1 MNLPNHEHDEP
12 ADGPIRAP
20 DFSLRQLSY
29 FLAAAQH
36 QSVQN
41 AAAALHVSSPA
52 VSAAIAHLEGT
63 LGVTLFKR
71 QHARGLIL
79 TEAGSAFAVQCRAFL
94 QNANDLLQPG
104 SLDRGTLRGQVK
116 VGCLT
121 TFAPL
126 VIPSLLNTVREDIPN
141 AKLTWTDGHHEYL
154 IEGLRTGTLDLAVL
168 YDFDIPSGI
177 QVVTLRSAP
186 LQVVLPPKHPLAARA
201 RISTGEINT
210 EPFIL
215 LDLPRT
221 REYMLS
227 AFSSHGVLPRIAHS
241 VTSLNML
248 FGLVAAGHGFSLLNF
263 CPPYTAPGIGRIVS
277 RPFESLV
284 RQPNIVVA
292 YSYRYHYPRVAAA
305 IVERIASIV
314 DTLTIE
320 ST

>member
-1 MNLPNHEHDEP
+1 MNFPRPDPEENDN
-12 ADGPIRAP
+12 GPIRAP

-36 QSVQN
+36 QSVQK
-41 AAAALHVSSPA
+41 AAALLHVSSPA

-63 LGVTLFKR
+63 LGVTLFNR
-71 QHARGLIL
+71 QHARGLLL
-79 TEAGSAFAVQCRAFL
+79 TEAGSEFAVQCRAVL
-94 QNANDLLQPG
+94 QNANELLVPG
-104 SLDRGTLRGQVK
+104 TLDRSALRGQVK

-126 VIPSLLNTVREDIPN
+126 VIPALLNSVRAEIPN
-141 AKLTWTDGHHEYL
+141 AKLTWTEGHHEYL

-168 YDFDIPSGI
+168 YDFEIPSGI
-177 QVVTLRSAP
+177 QIMTLRSAP
-186 LQVVLPPKHPLAARA
+186 LQVVLPPDHPLSSRTHIPAAD
-201 RISTGEINT
+201 INT

-227 AFSSHGVLPRIAHS
+227 AFSSHGVLPRIAHA

-263 CPPYTAPGIGRIVS
+263 CPPYTVPGIGRIVS
-277 RPFESLV
+277 RPFDSHV

-292 YSYRYHYPRVAAA
+292 HSYRYHYPRVAAA

-320 ST
+320 SP

>member
-1 MNLPNHEHDEP
+1 MNLPKPEHDEL

-36 QSVQN
+36 QSVQK
-41 AAAALHVSSPA
+41 AAGVLHVSSPA

-104 SLDRGTLRGQVK
+104 SLDRSALRGQVK

-141 AKLTWTDGHHEYL
+141 AKLTWTEGHHEYL

-168 YDFDIPSGI
+168 YDFEIPSGI
-177 QVVTLRSAP
+177 QVMTLRSAP
-186 LQVVLPPKHPLAARA
+186 LQVVLPPQHALTART
-201 RISTGEINT
+201 RISTADINT

-263 CPPYTAPGIGRIVS
+263 CPPYTVPGIGRIVS

-305 IVERIASIV
+305 IVERIASIIE
-314 DTLTIE
+314 TLTIE
-320 ST
+320 SP